1 MALSLA
7 YLFIK
12 FLIIYNRMFFVKRDL
27 ILLVGVLLFMLGL
40 LPFLAPIYAV
50 IIAIGIF
57 FGIKLF
63 VKNRQKFLENQIGDG
78 FSGVWRKVIKK
89 NVQIVIKLI
98 IPYDFFVGLIYIS
111 TEI

>member
-1 MALSLA
+1 MA

-12 FLIIYNRMFFVKRDL
+12 FLIIYDRMLFVKRDL
-27 ILLVGVLLFMLGL
+27 ILLAGVFLLMLGL

-63 VKNRQKFLENQIGDG
+63 VKNR
-78 FSGVWRKVIKK
+78 
-89 NVQIVIKLI
+89 
-98 IPYDFFVGLIYIS
+98 
-111 TEI
+111 